1 MKLCNDCTWGNFK
14 VSFVEHNNDFVVL
27 SFEGESKMFRVKQ
40 AKWNSKRD
48 GFEFRAT
55 RKHFVCTNKVEGV
68 MLFLY
73 DACHSGVSP
82 FNRNVILDMLDW
94 AWYNMDTVSVRW

>member
-1 MKLCNDCTWGNFK
+1 MKLCNDCVWGKFRI
-14 VSFVEHNNDFVVL
+14 SFIEYNNDFIAI
-27 SFEGESKMFRVKQ
+27 SSEGETKVFRVKQ

-55 RKHFVCTNKVEGV
+55 RKHFVCTNKVEGI
-68 MLFLY
+68 MFFLQ